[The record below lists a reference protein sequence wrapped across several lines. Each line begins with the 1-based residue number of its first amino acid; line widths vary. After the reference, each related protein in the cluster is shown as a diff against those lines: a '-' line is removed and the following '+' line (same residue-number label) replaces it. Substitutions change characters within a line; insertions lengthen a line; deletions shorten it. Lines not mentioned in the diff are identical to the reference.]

1 MLTLSPLALL
11 LCQKSRG
18 LCAWMCTP
26 MGSLMKLAS
35 HLTSL
40 LFLLACLGWLPW
52 ARCRK
57 AAQSQDSAAWTA
69 LPGRPLLLRGGK
81 RAAFEPAR
89 RVFRPFRRS
98 EPPTSSAHEQYVVR
112 LERQRRGEA
121 RAQVRGMLGDDRNMQ
136 YVPMDSWLIA
146 MTSEEAA
153 AASQLDGV
161 LGVFIL
167 PAALRLDPSL
177 LQSPAGVRQAHT
189 ARSSVVLDVLVGSA
203 LRHVSTQHA
212 EDRWNFPPP
221 SPASAPP
228 PAPPAAV
235 MPSPLMV

>member
-11 LCQKSRG
+11 LCQQSRG
-18 LCAWMCTP
+18 LCSWMCRPT
-26 MGSLMKLAS
+26 GSLMKLAS

-57 AAQSQDSAAWTA
+57 AAHSQDSAAWTA

-81 RAAFEPAR
+81 HAAFEPVQ
-89 RVFRPFRRS
+89 RVFGPFRHR
-98 EPPTSSAHEQYVVR
+98 EPPINSRAHEQYVVR
-112 LERQRRGEA
+112 PERQRRGEA
-121 RAQVRGMLGDDRNMQ
+121 RAQIRGMLGDDRNMQ

-146 MTSEEAA
+146 MTSAEAA

-177 LQSPAGVRQAHT
+177 LQRRRSETSPHRPELCSAGRAC
-189 ARSSVVLDVLVGSA
+189 G
-203 LRHVSTQHA
+203 
-212 EDRWNFPPP
+212 
-221 SPASAPP
+221 
-228 PAPPAAV
+228 
-235 MPSPLMV
+235 